1 MSEQRVLRATMSHVV
16 DFVDAALVAL
26 GPVFH
31 MYFGFYFVMETS
43 ERLDLFCYYGC
54 LLSQNFA

>member
-1 MSEQRVLRATMSHVV
+1 MSEQRVLCAAISHVV

-31 MYFGFYFVMETS
+31 MYFGFYFIMETG
-43 ERLDLFCYYGC
+43 ERLDLFW
-54 LLSQNFA
+54 L